1 MMKKDSDFIGF
12 YKTIEIHAE
21 QEGFTIDCSADGQ
34 GTFSPTTTG
43 VSKSVVARLFPFST
57 KQIQFIVEQ
66 ANKYSVPL
74 QPISCGKNWGYTDST
89 PSCDNSVVI
98 DLSKKNKIL
107 QIDEVNKFAIIEPGV
122 TQKQLSDALANTQL
136 FMDCTGSSTHSS
148 VVGNILERGFGHSP
162 FGDRFGHSCSY
173 EVVLGNGTIL
183 QTGSLAYNQLNVHK
197 PDTCHTQRTAGPMV
211 EGLFSQ
217 SNFGIVSKLC
227 IWLMPRPQKILPF
240 IALFKSHEDFL
251 SAIEPISRLKSLGV
265 ANSTI
270 HIGNSMRILSS
281 NVSWQ
286 GITGIVPEEEINM
299 QLTKL
304 GIGQW
309 VMSGGLYGTR
319 TMVKV
324 YKKELIKQLKAS
336 GDVKI
341 NFLEPQLIKKVS
353 ALLNRLPR
361 NLLTT
366 LKSQLEFA
374 QGLID
379 IHTGKPSNLFLK
391 GSYHLHPNGFPATF
405 DEKLDIAKDGCGLI
419 WVSPTTSANRQSV
432 NQLLSMLKETFEAQ
446 GFHLYATLS
455 FINDRSIAIICNPI
469 FDVTN
474 DNEISRAQKCTAIA
488 LKNCFD
494 DGFPPYRV
502 ANAHWDL
509 FYQQLTEEHQN
520 LITAVKK
527 QLDPNNIVSP
537 GRYGI
542 G

>member
-1 MMKKDSDFIGF
+1 MMKKVSDFISF
-12 YKTIEIHAE
+12 YKTIEIHAK
-21 QEGFTIDCSADGQ
+21 QEGYTIDCSADGQ
-34 GTFSPTTTG
+34 GTFSTTTTG
-43 VSKSVVARLFPFST
+43 VSKSVVARLFPIST
-57 KQIQFIVEQ
+57 KQIQFIVQQ

-74 QPISCGKNWGYTDST
+74 QPISCGKNWGYTDAT

-197 PDTCHTQRTAGPMV
+197 PDTCHTQRTAGPMI

-227 IWLMPRPQKILPF
+227 IWLMPRPQKVLPF
-240 IALFKSHEDFL
+240 IALFKSYEDFL

-299 QLTKL
+299 QL
-304 GIGQW
+304 
-309 VMSGGLYGTR
+309 
-319 TMVKV
+319 
-324 YKKELIKQLKAS
+324 
-336 GDVKI
+336 
-341 NFLEPQLIKKVS
+341 
-353 ALLNRLPR
+353 
-361 NLLTT
+361 
-366 LKSQLEFA
+366 
-374 QGLID
+374 
-379 IHTGKPSNLFLK
+379 
-391 GSYHLHPNGFPATF
+391 
-405 DEKLDIAKDGCGLI
+405 
-419 WVSPTTSANRQSV
+419 
-432 NQLLSMLKETFEAQ
+432 
-446 GFHLYATLS
+446 
-455 FINDRSIAIICNPI
+455 
-469 FDVTN
+469 
-474 DNEISRAQKCTAIA
+474 
-488 LKNCFD
+488 
-494 DGFPPYRV
+494 
-502 ANAHWDL
+502 
-509 FYQQLTEEHQN
+509 QN
-520 LITAVKK
+520 
-527 QLDPNNIVSP
+527 
-537 GRYGI
+537 
-542 G
+542 

>member
-1 MMKKDSDFIGF
+1 MMKKVSDFIGF
-12 YKTIEIHAE
+12 YKTIEIHAK
-21 QEGFTIDCSADGQ
+21 QEGYTIDCSADGQ

-43 VSKSVVARLFPFST
+43 VSKSVVARLFPIST
-57 KQIQFIVEQ
+57 KQIQFIVQQ

-74 QPISCGKNWGYTDST
+74 QPISCGKNWGYTDAT

-122 TQKQLSDALANTQL
+122 TQKQLSEALANTQL

-197 PDTCHTQRTAGPMV
+197 PDTCHTQRTAGPMI

-227 IWLMPRPQKILPF
+227 IWLMPRPQKVLPF
-240 IALFKSHEDFL
+240 IALFKSYEDFL

-309 VMSGGLYGTR
+309 VMSGALYGTR
-319 TMVKV
+319 AMVKV

-361 NLLTT
+361 NWLTT

-391 GSYHLHPNGFPATF
+391 GSYHLHPKGFPATF
-405 DEKLDIAKDGCGLI
+405 DEKLNIAKDGCGLI
-419 WVSPTTSANRQSV
+419 WVSPTSSANRQSV

-474 DNEISRAQKCTAIA
+474 DNEISRAQKCTAMA
-488 LKNCFD
+488 LQNCID

-520 LITAVKK
+520 LITAIKK

>member
-1 MMKKDSDFIGF
+1 MMKKVSDFISF
-12 YKTIEIHAE
+12 YKTIEIHAK
-21 QEGFTIDCSADGQ
+21 QEGYTIDCSADGQ
-34 GTFSPTTTG
+34 GTFSTTTTG
-43 VSKSVVARLFPFST
+43 VSKSVVARLFPIST
-57 KQIQFIVEQ
+57 KQIQFIVQQ

-74 QPISCGKNWGYTDST
+74 QPISCGKNWGYTDAT

-107 QIDEVNKFAIIEPGV
+107 QIDEINKFAIIEPGV
-122 TQKQLSDALANTQL
+122 TQKQLSEALANTQL
-136 FMDCTGSSTHSS
+136 FMDCTGSSTNSS
-148 VVGNILERGFGHSP
+148 VVGNILERGFGYSP

-173 EVVLGNGTIL
+173 EIILGNGTIL

-197 PDTCHTQRTAGPMV
+197 PDTCHTQRTAGPMI

-227 IWLMPRPQKILPF
+227 IWLMPRPQKVLPF
-240 IALFKSHEDFL
+240 IALFKSYEDFL

-309 VMSGGLYGTR
+309 VMSGALYGTR
-319 TMVKV
+319 AMVKV

-361 NLLTT
+361 NLLIT

-379 IHTGKPSNLFLK
+379 IHTGKPTNIFLK
-391 GSYHLHPNGFPATF
+391 SCYHLHPKGFPNTF
-405 DEKLDIAKDGCGLI
+405 DEKLNIAKDGCGLI
-419 WVSPTTSANRQSV
+419 WVSPTSSANRQSV

-474 DNEISRAQKCTAIA
+474 DNEISRAQKCTAMA
-488 LKNCFD
+488 LQNCID

-502 ANAHWDL
+502 ADTHWDL

-520 LITAVKK
+520 LITAIKK

>member
-1 MMKKDSDFIGF
+1 MQRGRCGDF
-12 YKTIEIHAE
+12 
-21 QEGFTIDCSADGQ
+21 
-34 GTFSPTTTG
+34 FS
-43 VSKSVVARLFPFST
+43 
-57 KQIQFIVEQ
+57 
-66 ANKYSVPL
+66 
-74 QPISCGKNWGYTDST
+74 ISCGKNWGYTDAT

-197 PDTCHTQRTAGPMV
+197 PDTCHTQRTAGPMI

-227 IWLMPRPQKILPF
+227 IWLMPRPQKVLPF
-240 IALFKSHEDFL
+240 IALFKSYEDFL

-286 GITGIVPEEEINM
+286 GITGIVPEEEINV
-299 QLTKL
+299 QLSKL

-309 VMSGGLYGTR
+309 VMSGALYGTR
-319 TMVKV
+319 AMVKV

-361 NLLTT
+361 NWLTT

-374 QGLID
+374 QGL
-379 IHTGKPSNLFLK
+379 
-391 GSYHLHPNGFPATF
+391 
-405 DEKLDIAKDGCGLI
+405 
-419 WVSPTTSANRQSV
+419 
-432 NQLLSMLKETFEAQ
+432 QLCSL
-446 GFHLYATLS
+446 
-455 FINDRSIAIICNPI
+455 
-469 FDVTN
+469 
-474 DNEISRAQKCTAIA
+474 
-488 LKNCFD
+488 
-494 DGFPPYRV
+494 
-502 ANAHWDL
+502 
-509 FYQQLTEEHQN
+509 
-520 LITAVKK
+520 
-527 QLDPNNIVSP
+527 
-537 GRYGI
+537 
-542 G
+542 

>member
-1 MMKKDSDFIGF
+1 MMKKVSDFIGF
-12 YKTIEIHAE
+12 YKTIEIHAK
-21 QEGFTIDCSADGQ
+21 QEGYTIDCSADGQ

-43 VSKSVVARLFPFST
+43 VSKSVVARLFPIST
-57 KQIQFIVEQ
+57 KQIQFIVQQ

-74 QPISCGKNWGYTDST
+74 QPISCGKNWGYTDAT
-89 PSCDNSVVI
+89 PSCNSCVVI

-122 TQKQLSDALANTQL
+122 TQKQLSEALINTEL
-136 FMDCTGSSTHSS
+136 FMDCTGSSSHSS
-148 VVGNILERGFGHSP
+148 VVGNILERGFGYSP

-173 EVVLGNGTIL
+173 EIILGNATIL

-197 PDTCHTQRTAGPMV
+197 PDTCHTQRTAGPMI

-227 IWLMPRPQKILPF
+227 IWLMPRPQKVLPF

-309 VMSGGLYGTR
+309 VMSGALYGTR
-319 TMVKV
+319 AMVKV

-341 NFLEPQLIKKVS
+341 NFLEPQWIKKVS

-366 LKSQLEFA
+366 LKSQLDFA

-379 IHTGKPSNLFLK
+379 IHTGKPTNLFLK
-391 GSYHLHPNGFPATF
+391 SCYHLHPKGFPATF
-405 DEKLDIAKDGCGLI
+405 DEKLNIAKDGCGLI
-419 WVSPTTSANRQSV
+419 WVSPTSSANRQSV

-455 FINDRSIAIICNPI
+455 FIDDRSIAIICNPI

-488 LKNCFD
+488 LQNCID

-509 FYQQLTEEHQN
+509 FYQQLTEEHQK

>member
-1 MMKKDSDFIGF
+1 MMKKVSDFISF
-12 YKTIEIHAE
+12 YKTIEIHAK
-21 QEGFTIDCSADGQ
+21 QEGYTIDCSADGQ
-34 GTFSPTTTG
+34 GTFSTTTTG
-43 VSKSVVARLFPFST
+43 VSKSVVARLFPIST
-57 KQIQFIVEQ
+57 KQIQFIVQQ

-74 QPISCGKNWGYTDST
+74 QPISCGKNWGYTDAT

-107 QIDEVNKFAIIEPGV
+107 QIDEINKFAIIEPGV
-122 TQKQLSDALANTQL
+122 TQKQLSEALANTQL
-136 FMDCTGSSTHSS
+136 FMDCTGSSTNSS
-148 VVGNILERGFGHSP
+148 VVGNILERGFGYSP

-173 EVVLGNGTIL
+173 EIILGNGTIL

-197 PDTCHTQRTAGPMV
+197 PDTCHTQKTAGPMI

-227 IWLMPRPQKILPF
+227 IWLMPRPQKVLPF
-240 IALFKSHEDFL
+240 IALFKSYEDFL

-309 VMSGGLYGTR
+309 VMSGALYGTR
-319 TMVKV
+319 AMVKV

-361 NLLTT
+361 NLLIT

-379 IHTGKPSNLFLK
+379 IHTGKPTNIFLK
-391 GSYHLHPNGFPATF
+391 SCYHLHPKGFPNTF
-405 DEKLDIAKDGCGLI
+405 DEKLNIAKDGCGLI
-419 WVSPTTSANRQSV
+419 WVSPTSSANRQSV

-474 DNEISRAQKCTAIA
+474 DNEISRAQKCTAMA
-488 LKNCFD
+488 LQNCID

-509 FYQQLTEEHQN
+509 FYQQLSPEHQN

-527 QLDPNNIVSP
+527 QLDPNSIVSP

-542 G
+542 E